1 MGREY
6 SDNLFGIFIAK
17 DAKEGL
23 WLVNML
29 SEPMKVVLFQ
39 CGKVQHLKH

>member
-6 SDNLFGIFIAK
+6 SDHMFGIFIAK

-29 SEPMKVVLFQ
+29 SETMKVVLFQ
-39 CGKVQHLKH
+39 CDKVQPLTH